1 MCGGDECLR
10 DVRPQ
15 SRYPAAQRTLRLHS
29 RIRAGR
35 KQPHRDDEPD
45 DRRTHDSPL
54 IVGDQVR
61 HADRREDGIIVQRV
75 AAWTPNEL
83 TTYAPDAGMV
93 QVNWDG
99 ERQPHW
105 EYYAE
110 LIRA

>member
-1 MCGGDECLR
+1 MT
-10 DVRPQ
+10 
-15 SRYPAAQRTLRLHS
+15 A
-29 RIRAGR
+29 
-35 KQPHRDDEPD
+35 
-45 DRRTHDSPL
+45 PL

>member
-1 MCGGDECLR
+1 MT
-10 DVRPQ
+10 
-15 SRYPAAQRTLRLHS
+15 A
-29 RIRAGR
+29 
-35 KQPHRDDEPD
+35 
-45 DRRTHDSPL
+45 PL
-54 IVGDQVR
+54 TVGDQVG

-93 QVNWDG
+93 QVQWDG